1 MRRRERRDT
10 DGGDARPDGLERRR
24 NGILARMSAASAF
37 DVFLSY
43 HWRDH
48 VHVEAVARWLRAQ
61 GLRVFLDR
69 WYLTAGRPWPEAL
82 EQALGTCRAVAVFV
96 GPGEMGPW
104 QQREKNLAL
113 ERQGRDAAFAVI
125 PVLLPQ
131 ADPVL
136 GFLGQNTWVDLRER
150 PDDPATLALLV
161 AAIRGEPPGAD
172 VRDTLHATL
181 ATLSPYRGL
190 LYFREEDA
198 PFFFGRELATERLLA
213 AVSRASLIA
222 VVGASGSG
230 KSSVV
235 RAGLLPRLRLGGDQ
249 VWEVATLVPG
259 DRPLHALA
267 ASLVPMLE
275 PDMTETTRLK
285 EIADLARFLEAG
297 DVKLRDVVARVLQK
311 QAGTTRLLLVVDQ
324 WEELYTLAHD
334 DTARRRFVDEL
345 LDASRTA
352 PLSVVLTLRGDFV
365 GQALAYRPL
374 ADRLQ
379 DAQVN
384 LGPMTRPELER
395 AITAP
400 AGKVG
405 LSFEPGLVE
414 RILDDVGEEPGNLP
428 LLEFVLERLWED
440 RRGGQLLH
448 AVYESMGGL
457 EGAIATKAEEVFAAL
472 VPAEQHAV
480 RRVFLQLVRPGQG
493 AADTRRRASL
503 SDIGKESHAVVKR
516 LADER
521 LLVTAPG
528 AVTGGTGGTPVVTGE
543 TVEVSHEAL
552 IRHWDRLKTW
562 VDGDR
567 EFLLW
572 RERFRGL
579 LAEWQRRDRD
589 AGALLPRALQSEAER
604 WLGERA
610 DQLTVD
616 EREYIAE
623 GVALRARERLAEEER
638 ARAEQARRET
648 AIRRRAVTRTLVL
661 VAVLA
666 VVGVAGTVGIGAV
679 RRESIRRALASELSW
694 VRIPA
699 PPGGHFTMG
708 CVAHDRDCFPN
719 ERAPDED
726 RTPRPAARVARAF
739 ELMPHEVTVA
749 RFRRFIDAESTIV
762 GRVLLARLAR
772 MEGQPDGSGDD
783 HPVVYVS
790 WDDARDFCAF
800 VGGRLPTEAEWEYA
814 ARGGNADAIYP
825 WGNAYSPDHAN
836 GGGTARKDTW
846 VQSSAVG
853 SFAPN
858 PHGLYDMI
866 GNVWEWTASVYR
878 ENPFSGDDAGG
889 DPRSRKARVVRGG
902 SWWEEPR
909 YLRASVRSSAS
920 PGGRVYDIGF
930 RCARDAG

>member
-1 MRRRERRDT
+1 
-10 DGGDARPDGLERRR
+10 
-24 NGILARMSAASAF
+24 
-37 DVFLSY
+37 
-43 HWRDH
+43 
-48 VHVEAVARWLRAQ
+48 
-61 GLRVFLDR
+61 
-69 WYLTAGRPWPEAL
+69 
-82 EQALGTCRAVAVFV
+82 
-96 GPGEMGPW
+96 
-104 QQREKNLAL
+104 
-113 ERQGRDAAFAVI
+113 
-125 PVLLPQ
+125 
-131 ADPVL
+131 
-136 GFLGQNTWVDLRER
+136 VDLRVH
-150 PDDPATLALLV
+150 PDDPATLALLA
-161 AAIRGEPPGAD
+161 AAIRGEPPGPD
-172 VRDTLHATL
+172 IRDTLHATL

-198 PFFFGRELATERLLA
+198 AFFFGREIATERLRA
-213 AVSRASLIA
+213 ALGRQSLVA

-235 RAGLLPRLRLGGDQ
+235 RAGLLPRLRRGSDH

-267 ASLVPMLE
+267 AALVPLLE
-275 PDMTETTRLK
+275 PDMTETRRLK
-285 EIADLARFLEAG
+285 EIADLVRFLDAG
-297 DVKLRDVVARVLQK
+297 DVKLRDIVERVLQK

-324 WEELYTLAHD
+324 WEELYTLARD
-334 DTARRRFVDEL
+334 EPARRLFIDEL
-345 LDASRTA
+345 LDASGA
-352 PLSVVLTLRGDFV
+352 AACSVVLTLRGDFV

-384 LGPMTRPELER
+384 LGPMTRPELEQ

-400 AGKVG
+400 ADKVG
-405 LSFEPGLVE
+405 LSFEHGLIE

-428 LLEFVLERLWED
+428 LLEFVLKRLWED

-448 AVYESMGGL
+448 AVYEAMGGL
-457 EGAIATKAEEVFAAL
+457 EGAIATKAEEVFATLA
-472 VPAEQHAV
+472 PAEQHAV
-480 RRVFLQLVRPGQG
+480 RRVFLHLVRPGQG

-503 SDIGKESHAVVKR
+503 ADIGKESHAVVKR

-528 AVTGGTGGTPVVTGE
+528 AVTGGRDGKPVLTGE

-552 IRHWDRLKTW
+552 IRHWDRLKAW

-579 LAEWQRRDRD
+579 LAEWQQRDRD
-589 AGALLPRALQSEAER
+589 AGALLPRALQGEAER

-610 DQLTVD
+610 DQLTAD
-616 EREYIAE
+616 EQQYIAE
-623 GVALRARERLAEEER
+623 GIALRERERLAEE
-638 ARAEQARRET
+638 ALVRAEQERRERT
-648 AIRRRAVTRTLVL
+648 IRWRAVTKTLAL
-661 VAVLA
+661 VVVLA
-666 VVGVAGTVGIGAV
+666 VLGASATLGVSAI
-679 RRESIRRALASELSW
+679 RRESIRRGLAGEIAW

-699 PPGGHFTMG
+699 PPGGQFRMG
-708 CVAHDRDCFPN
+708 CVSHDKDCFHN

-726 RTPRPAARVARAF
+726 RHPRPITRLPRDF

-749 RFRRFIDAESTIV
+749 RFRQFIEAQSTIV
-762 GRVLLARLAR
+762 GRVLRSRAAS
-772 MEGQPDGSGDD
+772 MEEQPDGSQDD

-790 WDDARDFCAF
+790 WAEARDFCAF
-800 VGGRLPTEAEWEYA
+800 VGGRLPTEAEWEHA
-814 ARGGNADAIYP
+814 ARGGNANGIYP
-825 WGNAYSPDHAN
+825 WGDVYSPDHAN
-836 GGGTARKDTW
+836 GGGTAGKDTW
-846 VQSSAVG
+846 GQSAAAG

-858 PHGLYDMI
+858 AHGLYDMI

-878 ENPFSGDDAGG
+878 DNPFHGDDGG
-889 DPRSRKARVVRGG
+889 SDLTSRKARVVRGG

-909 YLRASVRSSAS
+909 YLRASMRSSAA

-930 RCARDAG
+930 RCARDGG